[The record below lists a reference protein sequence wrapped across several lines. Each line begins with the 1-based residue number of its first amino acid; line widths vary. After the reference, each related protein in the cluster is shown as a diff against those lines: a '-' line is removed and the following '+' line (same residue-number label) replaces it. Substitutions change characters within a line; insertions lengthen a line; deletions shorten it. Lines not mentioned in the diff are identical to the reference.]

1 MQMVTEM
8 QQGKPGGRAVVLLHG
23 WGAPGDDLV
32 GLAEALVRGR
42 PSTRFF
48 VPAAPLS
55 SMGGGRA
62 WWHLDSGLR
71 PVHAHGEEPPAGW
84 QPHPAVLA
92 ARTAVQ
98 SLLREIRERHQPEH
112 VVLAGFSQGGMLSID
127 VALAADPAVDRVAVL
142 SGALLADSLAG
153 LRVHRTSPPP
163 VLVAHG
169 RDDQVLPF
177 TGAERLRDILGH
189 HGFAVTWRPFDGG
202 HEIPA
207 AVVRDLA
214 MFIDG

>member
-1 MQMVTEM
+1 MQIVTEM
-8 QQGKPGGRAVVLLHG
+8 QQGRPGGRAVVLLHG

-42 PSTRFF
+42 RSTRFF
-48 VPAAPLS
+48 VPAAPLP

-62 WWHLDSGLR
+62 WWHLDSGDR
-71 PVHAHGEEPPAGW
+71 PVHARSEEPPASW

-98 SLLREIRERHQPEH
+98 ALLRDIRERHQPEH

-127 VALAADPAVDRVAVL
+127 VALAADPPVDRVAVL
-142 SGALLADSLAG
+142 SGALLADSLAA
-153 LRVHRTSPPP
+153 LRVQRTNPPP
-163 VLVAHG
+163 VLVTHG

-177 TGAERLRDILGH
+177 TGAERLRDMLGL

-214 MFIDG
+214 TFIDG